1 MEPDFSGWA
10 TKAGLVCSD
19 GRTIMPDAF
28 KNQDTVRVPLVW
40 QHGHKDPK
48 NVLGH
53 AILENRKEGVY
64 ARCYFNGTPEAV
76 HAKQLVEHGDINM
89 LSIWANELIEK
100 SKRVLHG
107 VIREVSLVLSGANPG
122 ALIDHVTLRHSDGE
136 LEDLED
142 EAIIYTGL
150 EFEHSDT
157 SNDENN
163 NDGEEDEFFA
173 SLSDE
178 QKEAFTKIVED
189 SLGHDALDTDSDF
202 FASLSDEQRAA
213 FDRVVD
219 GSLGHDATDVEEP
232 TDEVT
237 EADEF
242 LASLTDDQKEVFTKI
257 LEDALGHDNVDVGN
271 EDFQDIYD
279 SLNDKQ
285 KALFDYVVGQ
295 ALEDAG
301 TDSGSL
307 QQDNLNDSDDSDGS
321 NDSNASTDS
330 DESDD
335 ENTDPKGNDEM
346 SIKHNVFEAKD
357 EEGKPVTKTLSH
369 DDMKGIVADATKRG
383 SLKEAVSEYALSHG
397 IQDIDVLFPEARNI
411 DNTPELFSRRTE
423 WVADLMGKVR
433 KTPFSRVRTMSA
445 DLTTAEARAKG
456 YIKGNLKKEEFFKV
470 AKRITLPSTIYKK
483 QKLDRDDMV
492 DITDFD
498 VVAWL
503 KAEMR
508 LMLDEEIARA
518 ILVGDGR
525 APDDEDKINEETIRP
540 IANDHEL
547 YTVTVNVNLL
557 DSNSNISE
565 ALDEIVMN
573 RQYLKGSGLPTLYTT
588 ETFIA
593 KFLLLKDTTGRK
605 IYRNLD
611 EVATDLRVSAIIPV
625 EILEEYSDI
634 VAILVNPADYTVGAD
649 QGGQVSMFDDF
660 DIDYNQY
667 KYLIEA
673 RMSGALT
680 RLKSAMVVRAVA
692 GNRVLV
698 VPAAP
703 AFDGHAVTITDQTGV
718 VYKNADTDA
727 VMNAAGSPYAVAD
740 GETLT
745 VVAESAS
752 GYYFETSNND
762 EWSFLGQ
769 P

>member
-64 ARCYFNGTPEAV
+64 ARCYFNSTPEAV

-157 SNDENN
+157 YTEEDSEED
-163 NDGEEDEFFA
+163 EEDEFFA
-173 SLSDE
+173 SLTAE
-178 QKEAFTKIVED
+178 QKEAFTKIVEN
-189 SLGHDALDTDSDF
+189 SLGHDALDDNSDF
-202 FASLSDEQRAA
+202 FASLSDEQREA

-219 GSLGHDATDVEEP
+219 NSLGHDGTDTDENVEEESFV
-232 TDEVT
+232 D
-237 EADEF
+237 
-242 LASLTDDQKEVFTKI
+242 SLTDEQKEEFFKVISGF
-257 LEDALGHDNVDVGN
+257 LGHATAVDDD
-271 EDFQDIYD
+271 EETLQDIYD
-279 SLNDKQ
+279 SMNDKQ
-285 KALFDYVVGQ
+285 KALVEFMVGK
-295 ALEDAG
+295 ALEDESEDG
-301 TDSGSL
+301 DDDSDDSSDESL
-307 QQDNLNDSDDSDGS
+307 QQDNLEDTDDSDED
-321 NDSNASTDS
+321 NDS
-330 DESDD
+330 
-335 ENTDPKGNDEM
+335 KGNDEM
-346 SIKHNVFEAKD
+346 GIKHNVFEVKD
-357 EEGKPVTKTLSH
+357 EDGKPMTKTLSH
-369 DDMKGIVADATKRG
+369 DDMKGIVADATKNG
-383 SLKEAVSEYALSHG
+383 SLRDAVTQYALSHG
-397 IQDIDVLFPEARNI
+397 IQDIDVLFPEAKNL

-445 DLTTAEARAKG
+445 DLTVAEARAKG

-470 AKRITLPSTIYKK
+470 SKRITLPSTIYKK

-540 IANDHEL
+540 IASDHEL
-547 YTVTVNVNLL
+547 YTVTVNVNIL
-557 DSNSNISE
+557 DSNSSIAE
-565 ALDEIVMN
+565 ALDAVVLN

-611 EVATDLRVSAIIPV
+611 EVATDLRVAKIVPV

-680 RLKSAMVVRAVA
+680 RLKSALVIRSVA
-692 GNRVLV
+692 ANQVLV
-698 VPAAP
+698 APAAP
-703 AFDGHAVTITDQTGV
+703 AFNGTEVTITDQTGV

-727 VMNAAGSPYAVAD
+727 VMNAAGSPYLVD
-740 GETLT
+740 EGETLT
-745 VVAESAS
+745 VSAEPAS
-752 GYYFETSNND
+752 GYYFGTSNDD
-762 EWSFLGQ
+762 EWTFVGQ
-769 P
+769 A